1 MGSHVHKFCSM
12 QTTPMKAR
20 QRVRVGL
27 ILVLPSV
34 RWITLFVFAFGVGFI
49 YVASHYASVNDA
61 IATEQLSFNQL
72 RKKSASGNW
81 YPARFERSGVLAYDA
96 ARAQPGYTLYALA
109 PDLTA
114 HLIDMDGRELH
125 RWSVSRKEVMPE
137 ATGEASTL
145 FGMFEPQVEGGHLF
159 SNGDLLLVYEQKTIG
174 ASDTTLVKLN
184 KDSQVLW
191 KTQVHTH
198 HAVEVVKDRIYA
210 LTGTLQPA
218 SSDPGVPN
226 LAGTPYIDEGVSI
239 LDRRGIELSTH
250 SILEAMAN
258 TKNTRLADAVPASN
272 RLDPLHSNSLDVLT
286 EQTAHFIPG
295 AKPGNVLL
303 SLRNLDMLV
312 VMDLESETIVWA
324 LRGSWRKQHDAKML
338 PNGHILLF
346 DNQGGLMK
354 HGRSRVLEIDPRTA
368 SVVWSFCGTDS
379 NPLDS
384 EIRGGAQRLIG
395 GNTLIS
401 ESTAGRILEVT
412 PDGSTVWEYVS
423 PLVAA
428 ENGHKLIASLGL
440 TVTRYD
446 PTYVSFLDGEQRA
459 QVVP

>member
-1 MGSHVHKFCSM
+1 MGSHVLKFCSM
-12 QTTPMKAR
+12 QTTTMTAW

-174 ASDTTLVKLN
+174 ATDTTLVKLN

-191 KTQVHTH
+191 RTQVHTH

-226 LAGTPYIDEGVSI
+226 LSRYT
-239 LDRRGIELSTH
+239 
-250 SILEAMAN
+250 
-258 TKNTRLADAVPASN
+258 
-272 RLDPLHSNSLDVLT
+272 LH
-286 EQTAHFIPG
+286 
-295 AKPGNVLL
+295 
-303 SLRNLDMLV
+303 R
-312 VMDLESETIVWA
+312 
-324 LRGSWRKQHDAKML
+324 
-338 PNGHILLF
+338 
-346 DNQGGLMK
+346 
-354 HGRSRVLEIDPRTA
+354 
-368 SVVWSFCGTDS
+368 
-379 NPLDS
+379 
-384 EIRGGAQRLIG
+384 
-395 GNTLIS
+395 
-401 ESTAGRILEVT
+401 
-412 PDGSTVWEYVS
+412 
-423 PLVAA
+423 
-428 ENGHKLIASLGL
+428 
-440 TVTRYD
+440 
-446 PTYVSFLDGEQRA
+446 
-459 QVVP
+459 